1 MLPSF
6 LFFYSYV
13 LDIPFY
19 PLPRHVPYAT
29 SRTQVFSS
37 VHGDYFRELA
47 GAKGVSKQIEYM
59 REFGTAAAAAATVP
73 VLSDWNAIVLPS
85 DMDIE
90 INVKQ
95 PPMQDDNELI
105 LDDPTA
111 TLRGGEVRLEQD
123 L

>member
-1 MLPSF
+1 MNLIF
-6 LFFYSYV
+6 LFHPV
-13 LDIPFY
+13 P
-19 PLPRHVPYAT
+19 PHVPYPT

-47 GAKGVSKQIEYM
+47 GAKSVSKQIEYM

-73 VLSDWNAIVLPS
+73 VPVLSDWNTIEVNAKEPPVQDETLIVPTAGS
-85 DMDIE
+85 
-90 INVKQ
+90 K
-95 PPMQDDNELI
+95 LI